1 MGLLLAWLEA
11 GPVHE
16 NGDDHVHK
24 RPLPDFETRLLCRQS
39 YAAVPELQRIFDLE
53 RDRFDWEGDEPEYTR

>member
-11 GPVHE
+11 GLVHE

-24 RPLPDFETRLLCRQS
+24 RALPDFETRLLCRQS
-39 YAAVPELQRIFDLE
+39 YVAVPEFQTIFDPE